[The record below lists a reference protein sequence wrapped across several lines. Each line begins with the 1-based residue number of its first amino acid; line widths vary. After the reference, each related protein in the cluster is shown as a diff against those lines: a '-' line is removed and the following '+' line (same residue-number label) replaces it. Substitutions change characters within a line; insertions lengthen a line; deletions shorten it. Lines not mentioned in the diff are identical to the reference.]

1 MTTTRNYNWHQVK
14 PGVWQ
19 RHIDEIEQFY
29 STMVVLYEGSGR
41 MFFGMTGHVSLSI
54 KNTRGLSQDDAELEV
69 DKALSKAW
77 LALRYAHPTLASQV
91 TQDVE
96 SGEWVKTYRELQGE
110 ADKDAWLER
119 TLVRISNG
127 QTGNQWA
134 NSDPPAPNLP
144 TMFDLHLPAE
154 QSADGSMTI
163 RRDLVFRSPHDV
175 IDGIGTLMM
184 LNNFISLASDAYEK
198 GNAYEP
204 PALDGSETSNLSP
217 SYRVAAQ
224 IPETPDQAQL
234 DRLKQMAAQKAA
246 AASDPNVEI
255 LALPY
260 RQGDLLPGR
269 HQRLA
274 LTLTREET
282 QQLLKACKMAG
293 ATPTHVFHAAAAM
306 VVRDLQNK
314 PITTKRVRYINYI
327 LRNERSSCQEPYN
340 TARHPATVY
349 HSVSGQSLVVDM
361 DLHPA
366 SIKPDAQTRKKEF
379 LSILETV
386 KDFYLTVKQDE
397 EFYVL
402 APTMFSQA
410 TPSLP
415 SGPRP
420 LPVPEPNAHPSVSI
434 SSMGRT
440 DAIVAPEAG
449 AFEARDPWVTGEELG
464 NGLGLFLGTF
474 QGELCLSAA
483 YNDAWHTETDAKD
496 YLERC
501 NDVVFSGLGITEP

>member
-1 MTTTRNYNWHQVK
+1 MATTRNCNWHQVN

-29 STMVVLYEGSGR
+29 STMVILYEGSGR

-54 KNTRGLSQDDAELEV
+54 KTTTDLSQDDAERAV
-69 DKALSKAW
+69 DEALRKAW
-77 LALRYAHPTLASQV
+77 LALRHAHPTLASQV
-91 TQDVE
+91 TQDFE
-96 SGEWVKTYRELQGE
+96 SGEWIKTYRELRSGT
-110 ADKDAWLER
+110 DKDAWLER
-119 TLVRISNG
+119 TLVHISSG

-134 NSDPPAPNLP
+134 NSDPPAPKLP
-144 TMFDLHLPAE
+144 TMFVLHLPAE
-154 QSADGSMTI
+154 RDDDGSVSV
-163 RRDLVFRSPHDV
+163 RRDLVFRSPHDI

-184 LNNFISLASDAYEK
+184 LNNFIFLASEAYEK
-198 GNAYEP
+198 GNTYEP
-204 PALDGSETSNLSP
+204 PALDGSESSNLSP
-217 SYRVAAQ
+217 SYRIAAQ
-224 IPETPDQAQL
+224 IPETPDPAQL

-246 AASDPNVEI
+246 AASDPSVEV

-274 LTLTREET
+274 LTLNREET
-282 QQLLKACKMAG
+282 QKLLKACKMVG

-306 VVRDLQNK
+306 VVRDLQDK
-314 PITTKRVRYINYI
+314 PATTKKVRYINYI
-327 LRNERSSCQEPYN
+327 LRNERSSCQEPYS
-340 TARHPATVY
+340 TAQHPASVY

-361 DLHPA
+361 DLHP
-366 SIKPDAQTRKKEF
+366 SSTKPNRKTEF

-386 KDFYLTVKQDE
+386 KAFYLTVKQDK
-397 EFYVL
+397 EFYLL

-410 TPSLP
+410 TPALP

-440 DAIVAPEAG
+440 DTIVALNTG

-474 QGELCLSAA
+474 RGELCLSAA
-483 YNDAWHTETDAKD
+483 YNDAWHTEWDVKE

-501 NDVVFSGLGITEP
+501 KDVVFSGLGISEP

>member
-54 KNTRGLSQDDAELEV
+54 KATRDLPQDDAELEV
-69 DKALSKAW
+69 DKALRKAW
-77 LALRYAHPTLASQV
+77 LALRHAHPTLASQV
-91 TQDVE
+91 TQSAE
-96 SGEWVKTYRELQGE
+96 SGDWVKTYREIQAEG
-110 ADKDAWLER
+110 DKDAWLER
-119 TLVRISNG
+119 TLVHISNG

-134 NSDPPAPNLP
+134 NSDPPAPKLP
-144 TMFDLHLPAE
+144 TMFVLHLPTE
-154 QSADGSMTI
+154 HGDDGSVTI
-163 RRDLVFRSPHDV
+163 RRDLVFRSPHDI

-184 LNNFISLASDAYEK
+184 LNNFISLASEAYEK
-198 GNAYEP
+198 GNAYEF

-217 SYRVAAQ
+217 SYRIAAQ
-224 IPETPDQAQL
+224 IPEVPDQAQL
-234 DRLKQMAAQKAA
+234 DRLEQMAAQKAA
-246 AASDPNVEI
+246 AASDTSVEI

-274 LTLTREET
+274 LTLTKDET
-282 QQLLKACKMAG
+282 QQLLKACKMVG

-306 VVRDLQNK
+306 VVRDLQDK
-314 PITTKRVRYINYI
+314 PTATKKVRYINYI
-327 LRNERSSCQEPYN
+327 LRNERSSCQKPYN
-340 TARHPATVY
+340 TAQHPAAVY

-361 DLHPA
+361 DLHP
-366 SIKPDAQTRKKEF
+366 SSTKPDRKKEF

-410 TPSLP
+410 TPLLP

-440 DAIVAPEAG
+440 DAIVAPETG

-474 QGELCLSAA
+474 GGELCLSAA
-483 YNDAWHTETDAKD
+483 YNDAWHTEVDVKE

-501 NDVVFSGLGITEP
+501 KDVVFSGLGIAEL

>member
-1 MTTTRNYNWHQVK
+1 MTTIRNYKWQQIK
-14 PGVWQ
+14 PRVWQ

-29 STMVVLYEGSGR
+29 SSMVILYEGSGR
-41 MFFGMTGHVSLSI
+41 MFFVITGHVSLSI

-69 DKALSKAW
+69 DKALRKAW

-91 TQDVE
+91 TQRVE
-96 SGEWVKTYRELQGE
+96 SGDWVKTYRELQAE
-110 ADKDAWLER
+110 SDKDDWLER
-119 TLVRISNG
+119 TLVNISNG

-134 NSDPPAPNLP
+134 NSDPPAPKLP
-144 TMFDLHLPAE
+144 TMFVLHLPAE
-154 QSADGSMTI
+154 RGDDRLMTV
-163 RRDLVFRSPHDV
+163 RRDLVFRSPHDI

-184 LNNFISLASDAYEK
+184 LNNFISFASEAYNK
-198 GNAYEP
+198 GNSYEP

-217 SYRVAAQ
+217 SYRIAAQ

-234 DRLKQMAAQKAA
+234 DRLEKMAAQKAA
-246 AASDPNVEI
+246 AASDPNVKI

-260 RQGDLLPGR
+260 RQGDLLPGL

-274 LTLTREET
+274 LTLTKEET
-282 QQLLKACKMAG
+282 QQLLKACKMVG

-306 VVRDLQNK
+306 VVRDLQDK
-314 PITTKRVRYINYI
+314 PTQTKRVRYVNYI
-327 LRNERSSCQEPYN
+327 LRNERSSCQEPYS
-340 TARHPATVY
+340 TARHPAAVY

-366 SIKPDAQTRKKEF
+366 STKPDVQTRKKEF

-410 TPSLP
+410 TPALP

-440 DAIVAPEAG
+440 DVIVALETG
-449 AFEARDPWVTGEELG
+449 AFEAGDLWVTGEELG

-474 QGELCLSAA
+474 RGELCLSAA
-483 YNDAWHTETDAKD
+483 YNDAWHTEGDVKE

-501 NDVVFSGLGITEP
+501 KDVVFSSLGIDKP

>member
-1 MTTTRNYNWHQVK
+1 MTSTRNYNWHQVN

-41 MFFGMTGHVSLSI
+41 MFFGMTGHVLLSI
-54 KNTRGLSQDDAELEV
+54 KNTRGLSGNDAELEV
-69 DKALSKAW
+69 DKALRKAW
-77 LALRYAHPTLASQV
+77 LTLRHAHPTLASQV
-91 TQDVE
+91 TQNAE
-96 SGEWVKTYRELQGE
+96 SGDWVKTYRELQSGAE
-110 ADKDAWLER
+110 KDAWLER
-119 TLVRISNG
+119 TLVHISNG

-134 NSDPPAPNLP
+134 NSDPPAPKLP
-144 TMFDLHLPAE
+144 TMFVSHLPAE
-154 QSADGSMTI
+154 CGDDGCVTV
-163 RRDLVFRSPHDV
+163 RRDLVFRSPHDI

-184 LNNFISLASDAYEK
+184 LNNFMSLASEAYDK
-198 GNAYEP
+198 GNDYEP
-204 PALDGSETSNLSP
+204 PALDGSETLNLSP
-217 SYRVAAQ
+217 SYRVAAH
-224 IPETPDQAQL
+224 IPETPDQTQL
-234 DRLKQMAAQKAA
+234 DRLKKMAAQKAA
-246 AASDPNVEI
+246 AASDPSVEI

-274 LTLTREET
+274 LTLTRDET
-282 QQLLKACKMAG
+282 QQLLAACKVVG

-306 VVRDLQNK
+306 VVRDLQDK
-314 PITTKRVRYINYI
+314 PTTTKRVRYINYI
-327 LRNERSSCQEPYN
+327 LRNERSSCQEPYS
-340 TARHPATVY
+340 TAQHPASVY

-361 DLHPA
+361 DLHPS
-366 SIKPDAQTRKKEF
+366 SIKADGQTRKKEF

-386 KDFYLTVKQDE
+386 KDFYLTVKQD
-397 EFYVL
+397 VL

-410 TPSLP
+410 TPLLP
-415 SGPRP
+415 SATRP

-440 DAIVAPEAG
+440 DAIVAPETG

-474 QGELCLSAA
+474 RGELCLSAA
-483 YNDAWHTETDAKD
+483 YNDSWHTAVDVKE

-501 NDVVFSGLGITEP
+501 KGVVFSGLGIDKS

>member
-1 MTTTRNYNWHQVK
+1 
-14 PGVWQ
+14 
-19 RHIDEIEQFY
+19 
-29 STMVVLYEGSGR
+29 

-54 KNTRGLSQDDAELEV
+54 KHPKGLSHDDADLEV
-69 DKALSKAW
+69 DKALRKAW

-91 TQDVE
+91 TQDVA
-96 SGEWVKTYRELQGE
+96 SGEWIKTYRELQGE
-110 ADKDAWLER
+110 ADKDAWLQK
-119 TLVRISNG
+119 TLVHVSNG

-134 NSDPPAPNLP
+134 NSDPPAPKLP
-144 TMFDLHLPAE
+144 TMFVLHLPAE
-154 QSADGSMTI
+154 HGDDGSVTI
-163 RRDLVFRSPHDV
+163 RRDLVFRSPHDI

-184 LNNFISLASDAYEK
+184 LNNFISLASEAYQK
-198 GNAYEP
+198 GNVYEP
-204 PALDGSETSNLSP
+204 PSLDGSETSNLSP

-246 AASDPNVEI
+246 AASDPSVEI

-260 RQGDLLPGR
+260 KQGDLLPGR

-282 QQLLKACKMAG
+282 QQLLKACKTVG

-306 VVRDLQNK
+306 VVRDLQDK
-314 PITTKRVRYINYI
+314 PTQTKRVRYINYI
-327 LRNERSSCQEPYN
+327 LRNERASCQAPYS
-340 TARHPATVY
+340 TASHPAAVY

-366 SIKPDAQTRKKEF
+366 STEPDADIRKKEF

-420 LPVPEPNAHPSVSI
+420 LPVPEPNTHPSVSI

-440 DAIVAPEAG
+440 DAIVAPETG
-449 AFEARDPWVTGEELG
+449 AFQARDPWVTGEELG

-474 QGELCLSAA
+474 RGELCLSTA
-483 YNDAWHTETDAKD
+483 YNDAWHVEMDVKD
-496 YLERC
+496 YLEC
-501 NDVVFSGLGITEP
+501 CKKAVFSGLGITEP

>member
-1 MTTTRNYNWHQVK
+1 MATTRNYNWHQVK

-29 STMVVLYEGSGR
+29 STMVILYEGSGR
-41 MFFGMTGHVSLSI
+41 MFFGITGHVSLSI
-54 KNTRGLSQDDAELEV
+54 KTTGDLSQDDAEREV
-69 DKALSKAW
+69 DEALRKAW
-77 LALRYAHPTLASQV
+77 LALRYAHPTLASLV
-91 TQDVE
+91 TQNAK
-96 SGEWVKTYRELQGE
+96 SGDWIKSYRELQGE
-110 ADKDAWLER
+110 ADKVAWLER
-119 TLVRISNG
+119 TLVHISNR

-134 NSDPPAPNLP
+134 NSDPPAPKIP
-144 TMFDLHLPAE
+144 TMFILHLPAE
-154 QSADGSMTI
+154 LCDDGSVTI
-163 RRDLVFRSPHDV
+163 RRDIVFRSPHDI

-184 LNNFISLASDAYEK
+184 LNNFISLASEAYDK
-198 GNAYEP
+198 GNTYEL
-204 PALDGSETSNLSP
+204 PAVDGNETSNLSP
-217 SYRVAAQ
+217 SYRIAAQ
-224 IPETPDQAQL
+224 IPKTPDPAQL

-274 LTLTREET
+274 LTLTKEET
-282 QQLLKACKMAG
+282 QQLLAACKVVR

-306 VVRDLQNK
+306 VVRDLQDK
-314 PITTKRVRYINYI
+314 PATIKKVRYINYI

-340 TARHPATVY
+340 TAQHPAAVY

-361 DLHPA
+361 DLHP
-366 SIKPDAQTRKKEF
+366 SSTKQDRKAEF

-410 TPSLP
+410 TPALP
-415 SGPRP
+415 SVRP

-440 DAIVAPEAG
+440 DAIVAPKTG

-464 NGLGLFLGTF
+464 NGLGLFLEGDVK
-474 QGELCLSAA
+474 E
-483 YNDAWHTETDAKD
+483 
-496 YLERC
+496 YLDRC
-501 NDVVFSGLGITEP
+501 KDVVFSGLGISEP

>member
-54 KNTRGLSQDDAELEV
+54 KNTRGLSQKDAELEV
-69 DKALSKAW
+69 DKALGKAW
-77 LALRYAHPTLASQV
+77 LALRYAHPTLASQA
-91 TQDVE
+91 TQNVE
-96 SGEWVKTYRELQGE
+96 SGEWVKTYREVQGE
-110 ADKDAWLER
+110 ADKNTWLER
-119 TLVRISNG
+119 TLVHMTNG

-134 NSDPPAPNLP
+134 NSDPPAPKHP
-144 TMFDLHLPAE
+144 TMFVLHLPAE
-154 QSADGSMTI
+154 NSDDGSVTI
-163 RRDLVFRSPHDV
+163 RRDLVFRSPHDI

-184 LNNFISLASDAYEK
+184 LNNFISSAAEAYEK
-198 GNAYEP
+198 GDTYEP
-204 PALDGSETSNLSP
+204 PALDGSEASNLSP

-246 AASDPNVEI
+246 AASDASVEI

-274 LTLTREET
+274 LTLSKEET
-282 QQLLKACKMAG
+282 RQLLAACKKAG

-306 VVRDLQNK
+306 VVRDLQDE
-314 PITTKRVRYINYI
+314 PTETKRVRYINYI
-327 LRNERSSCQEPYN
+327 LRNERSSCAQPYN
-340 TARHPATVY
+340 TAQHPASVY

-361 DLHPA
+361 DLHPV
-366 SIKPDAQTRKKEF
+366 STKPDLQTRKKEF

-386 KDFYLTVKQDE
+386 KDFYLAVKQDE

-410 TPSLP
+410 TPGLP
-415 SGPRP
+415 SAPRP
-420 LPVPEPNAHPSVSI
+420 LPVPAPNAHPSVSI

-440 DAIVAPEAG
+440 DAIVAPETG
-449 AFEARDPWVTGEELG
+449 AFRARDPWVTGEELG

-483 YNDAWHTETDAKD
+483 YNDAWHTEADAKQ

-501 NDVVFSGLGITEP
+501 KDVAFSGLGI

>member
-41 MFFGMTGHVSLSI
+41 I
-54 KNTRGLSQDDAELEV
+54 
-69 DKALSKAW
+69 
-77 LALRYAHPTLASQV
+77 YAHPTLASQV

-144 TMFDLHLPAE
+144 TIMFDLHRPAE

-198 GNAYEP
+198 GNAYDP

-234 DRLKQMAAQKAA
+234 DRLKEMAAQKAA

-260 RQGDLLPGR
+260 REGDLLPGR

-282 QQLLKACKMAG
+282 QQLLKACRMAG

-314 PITTKRVRYINYI
+314 PITVKRVRYINYI

-379 LSILETV
+379 LSILEIV

-483 YNDAWHTETDAKD
+483 YNDAWHTETDAKE

-501 NDVVFSGLGITEP
+501 KDVVFSGLGITEP

>member
-1 MTTTRNYNWHQVK
+1 MTTTRNYNWHQVN

-54 KNTRGLSQDDAELEV
+54 KNNRGLSQSDAELEV
-69 DKALSKAW
+69 DKALRKAW
-77 LALRYAHPTLASQV
+77 LTLRYTHPTIASQV
-91 TQDVE
+91 TQSAE
-96 SGEWVKTYRELQGE
+96 SGGWVKTYRELQGG
-110 ADKDAWLER
+110 ADKNAWLER
-119 TLVRISNG
+119 TLVHISNG

-134 NSDPPAPNLP
+134 NSDPPAPKLP
-144 TMFDLHLPAE
+144 TMFVLHLPS
-154 QSADGSMTI
+154 QHGDGYSVAI
-163 RRDLVFRSPHDV
+163 RRDLVFRSPHDI

-184 LNNFISLASDAYEK
+184 LDNFISLASKVYDK

-204 PALDGSETSNLSP
+204 PALDGSETPNLSP
-217 SYRVAAQ
+217 SFRVAAQ
-224 IPETPDQAQL
+224 IPETPVQAQL
-234 DRLKQMAAQKAA
+234 DRLRQMAAQKAA
-246 AASDPNVEI
+246 AASDPSVEI

-274 LTLTREET
+274 VTLTRDET
-282 QQLLKACKMAG
+282 QQLLAACKVLG
-293 ATPTHVFHAAAAM
+293 TTPTHVFHAAAAM

-314 PITTKRVRYINYI
+314 PTTTKRVRYINYI

-340 TARHPATVY
+340 TAQHPASVY

-366 SIKPDAQTRKKEF
+366 STKPDLQTRKKEF
-379 LSILETV
+379 LAILETV

-410 TPSLP
+410 TPLLP

-440 DAIVAPEAG
+440 DAIVAPETG

-474 QGELCLSAA
+474 RGELCLSAA
-483 YNDAWHTETDAKD
+483 YNEAWHTAVDVKE

-501 NDVVFSGLGITEP
+501 KEVVFFGLGIDKL

>member
-1 MTTTRNYNWHQVK
+1 MITTRNYNWHRVN

-29 STMVVLYEGSGR
+29 STMVVLYERSGR

-54 KNTRGLSQDDAELEV
+54 KSTRGLSQDDAELEV
-69 DKALSKAW
+69 DEALSKAW
-77 LALRYAHPTLASQV
+77 LALRYAHPTLASEV
-91 TQDVE
+91 TQIAK
-96 SGEWVKTYRELQGE
+96 SGDWIKSYKELQGE
-110 ADKDAWLER
+110 ADKDAWLKK
-119 TLVRISNG
+119 TLVHISNG

-134 NSDPPAPNLP
+134 NSDPPAPKLP
-144 TMFDLHLPAE
+144 TVFVLHLPAE
-154 QSADGSMTI
+154 RGGDESVTI
-163 RRDLVFRSPHDV
+163 RRDLVFRSPHDI

-184 LNNFISLASDAYEK
+184 LNNFISLASEAYAK
-198 GNAYEP
+198 GSTYKP

-217 SYRVAAQ
+217 SYRIAAQ
-224 IPETPDQAQL
+224 IPETPDPAQL
-234 DRLKQMAAQKAA
+234 DRLKQMAAQKAV

-260 RQGDLLPGR
+260 RQGDLLPGH

-274 LTLTREET
+274 LTLTKEET
-282 QQLLKACKMAG
+282 QQLLRACKMVG
-293 ATPTHVFHAAAAM
+293 ATPTHVFHAAAAI
-306 VVRDLQNK
+306 VVRDLQDK
-314 PITTKRVRYINYI
+314 PTQIKKVRYINYI

-340 TARHPATVY
+340 TAQHPAAVY

-361 DLHPA
+361 DLHP
-366 SIKPDAQTRKKEF
+366 SSTKPDRKAEF

-386 KDFYLTVKQDE
+386 KGFYLTVKQDE

-410 TPSLP
+410 TPLLP

-440 DAIVAPEAG
+440 DSIVAPETG

-474 QGELCLSAA
+474 RGELCLSAA
-483 YNDAWHTETDAKD
+483 YNNAWHTEMDVKE

-501 NDVVFSGLGITEP
+501 KDVVFSGLGIDNP

>member
-1 MTTTRNYNWHQVK
+1 MTTTRNYNWQQAK

-41 MFFGMTGHVSLSI
+41 MFFGITGHVSLSI
-54 KNTRGLSQDDAELEV
+54 KKTKGLSQDDAELEV
-69 DKALSKAW
+69 DKALRKAW
-77 LALRYAHPTLASQV
+77 LALRHTHPTLASQV

-96 SGEWVKTYRELQGE
+96 AGYWVKTYRELQE
-110 ADKDAWLER
+110 ESDKDDWLER
-119 TLVRISNG
+119 TLVHISNG

-134 NSDPPAPNLP
+134 NSDPPAPKLP
-144 TMFDLHLPAE
+144 TMFVLHLPGE
-154 QSADGSMTI
+154 RGDNGSVTI
-163 RRDLVFRSPHDV
+163 RRDLVFRSPHDI

-184 LNNFISLASDAYEK
+184 LNNFISLASEAYDK
-198 GNAYEP
+198 GDTYEP
-204 PALDGSETSNLSP
+204 PALNGSETSNLSP
-217 SYRVAAQ
+217 SYRIAAQ
-224 IPETPDQAQL
+224 IPEAPNQAQL

-246 AASDPNVEI
+246 AASDPSVEI

-282 QQLLKACKMAG
+282 QQLLKACKLVG

-306 VVRDLQNK
+306 VVRDLQDK
-314 PITTKRVRYINYI
+314 PAQTKRVRYINYI
-327 LRNERSSCQEPYN
+327 LRNERSSCREPYN
-340 TARHPATVY
+340 TAQHPAAVY

-361 DLHPA
+361 DLHP
-366 SIKPDAQTRKKEF
+366 SSTKPDRKKEF

-410 TPSLP
+410 TPALP

-440 DAIVAPEAG
+440 DVIVVPETG

-483 YNDAWHTETDAKD
+483 YNDAWHTERDVNE

-501 NDVVFSGLGITEP
+501 KDVVFSGLGIDKP

>member
-1 MTTTRNYNWHQVK
+1 MTTTQNYNWHQIN

-19 RHIDEIEQFY
+19 RHIDELEQFY
-29 STMVVLYEGSGR
+29 STMVVLYQGSGR
-41 MFFGMTGHVSLSI
+41 MFFGITGHVSLSI
-54 KNTRGLSQDDAELEV
+54 KNTRGLSQSDAELEV
-69 DKALSKAW
+69 DKALRKAW
-77 LALRYAHPTLASQV
+77 LALRYARPTLASQV
-91 TQDVE
+91 TQNAE
-96 SGEWVKTYRELQGE
+96 SGEWIKTYRELQGD
-110 ADKDAWLER
+110 ADRDAWLEK
-119 TLVRISNG
+119 TLVHISNG

-134 NSDPPAPNLP
+134 NSDPPAPKLP
-144 TMFDLHLPAE
+144 TMFVLHLPAE
-154 QSADGSMTI
+154 CGDDGPLTI
-163 RRDLVFRSPHDV
+163 RRDLVFRSPHDI

-184 LNNFISLASDAYEK
+184 LNNFISLASEAYNK
-198 GNAYEP
+198 GNDYEP

-217 SYRVAAQ
+217 SYRVAAH
-224 IPETPDQAQL
+224 IPETPDQTQL
-234 DRLKQMAAQKAA
+234 DRLKKMAAQKAA
-246 AASDPNVEI
+246 AASDPRVEI

-274 LTLTREET
+274 LTLTRDET
-282 QQLLKACKMAG
+282 QQLLAACKMVG

-306 VVRDLQNK
+306 VVRDLQDK
-314 PITTKRVRYINYI
+314 PTTTKRFRYINYI

-340 TARHPATVY
+340 TAQHPASVY

-361 DLHPA
+361 DLHPP
-366 SIKPDAQTRKKEF
+366 STNTDSQTRKKEF

-410 TPSLP
+410 TPLLP

-440 DAIVAPEAG
+440 DAIVAPETG

-474 QGELCLSAA
+474 CGELCLSAA
-483 YNDAWHTETDAKD
+483 YNEAWHTAADVKE

-501 NDVVFSGLGITEP
+501 KDVVFSGLGIDKL

>member
-1 MTTTRNYNWHQVK
+1 MTTTRDFQWHQAK
-14 PGVWQ
+14 RGVWQ

-54 KNTRGLSQDDAELEV
+54 QHTKGSSHDTDLEV
-69 DKALSKAW
+69 DEALRKAW

-96 SGEWVKTYRELQGE
+96 SGEWTKTYRELQGE
-110 ADKDAWLER
+110 VDKDAWLER
-119 TLVRISNG
+119 TLVHVSNG
-127 QTGNQWA
+127 QT
-134 NSDPPAPNLP
+134 DPPAPKLP
-144 TMFDLHLPAE
+144 TMFILHLPAE
-154 QSADGSMTI
+154 KGDDGSVTA
-163 RRDLVFRSPHDV
+163 RRDLVFRSPHDI

-184 LNNFISLASDAYEK
+184 LNNFISLASEAHQK
-198 GNAYEP
+198 GNSYEP
-204 PALDGSETSNLSP
+204 PALDGSETSNLSS

-246 AASDPNVEI
+246 AASDPSVEI

-282 QQLLKACKMAG
+282 QQLLKACKMVG

-306 VVRDLQNK
+306 VVRDLQDK
-314 PITTKRVRYINYI
+314 PTQTKRVRYINYI
-327 LRNERSSCQEPYN
+327 LRNERSSCQEPYS
-340 TARHPATVY
+340 TARHPAAVY

-366 SIKPDAQTRKKEF
+366 PTEPDAQTRKKEF

-440 DAIVAPEAG
+440 DAIVAPETD

-474 QGELCLSAA
+474 RGELCLSAA
-483 YNDAWHTETDAKD
+483 YNEAWHIETDVKE

-501 NDVVFSGLGITEP
+501 KKVVFSGLGIIEP

>member
-1 MTTTRNYNWHQVK
+1 MTTTRDFQWHQAK
-14 PGVWQ
+14 RGVWQ

-54 KNTRGLSQDDAELEV
+54 QHTKGSSHDADLEV
-69 DKALSKAW
+69 DEALRKAW

-96 SGEWVKTYRELQGE
+96 SGKWTKTYRELQGE

-119 TLVRISNG
+119 TLVHVSNG
-127 QTGNQWA
+127 QTGNEWA
-134 NSDPPAPNLP
+134 NSDPPAPKLP
-144 TMFDLHLPAE
+144 TMFILHLPAE
-154 QSADGSMTI
+154 HGDDGSVTA
-163 RRDLVFRSPHDV
+163 RRDLVFRSPHDI

-184 LNNFISLASDAYEK
+184 LHNFISLASEAHQK
-198 GNAYEP
+198 GNSYEP
-204 PALDGSETSNLSP
+204 PALDGSETSSLSP

-246 AASDPNVEI
+246 AASDPSVKI

-274 LTLTREET
+274 LTLTREKT
-282 QQLLKACKMAG
+282 QQLLEACKMAK

-306 VVRDLQNK
+306 VVRDLQDK
-314 PITTKRVRYINYI
+314 PTQTKRVRYINYI
-327 LRNERSSCQEPYN
+327 LRNERSSCQEPYS
-340 TARHPATVY
+340 TARHPAAVY

-366 SIKPDAQTRKKEF
+366 STEPDAQTRKKEF

-440 DAIVAPEAG
+440 DAIVAPETG

-474 QGELCLSAA
+474 RGELCLSAA
-483 YNDAWHTETDAKD
+483 YNEAWHIETDVKE

-501 NDVVFSGLGITEP
+501 KTVVFSGLGITEP